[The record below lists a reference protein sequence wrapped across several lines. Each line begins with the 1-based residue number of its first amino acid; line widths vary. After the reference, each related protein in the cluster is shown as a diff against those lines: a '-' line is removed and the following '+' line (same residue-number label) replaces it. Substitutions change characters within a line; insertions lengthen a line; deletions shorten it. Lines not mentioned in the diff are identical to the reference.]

1 MTVLKTLI
9 IHSICPKLAII
20 NWIKSKTGAKFE
32 SRTQKPQADTLTD
45 EAAMWGNKNDMDK
58 KYEVGL
64 YTLLLSEGFMTYH
77 RGMLFF
83 KNSQISKMDS

>member
-1 MTVLKTLI
+1 MTVLKTFI

-45 EAAMWGNKNDMDK
+45 WAAKNDMDK

-64 YTLLLSEGFMTYH
+64 YTLLLSEGFMAYH
-77 RGMLFF
+77 TGVQNRNAFL
-83 KNSQISKMDS
+83 KKLSE